1 MEFILS
7 EIFYNSLIW
16 LSKVY
21 ISVYIQPYLWQLPFY
36 FFYTCGQNKVIGS
49 DQ

>member
-1 MEFILS
+1 MVLQKRGRNLDIKQFMEFILR

-21 ISVYIQPYLWQLPFY
+21 ISVYIQPYL
-36 FFYTCGQNKVIGS
+36 
-49 DQ
+49 